1 MVICF
6 AIIAIEIKVIDNTD
20 LAILFPGVKRYN
32 IALII
37 IPPIV
42 WNPFRVAARGI
53 FYTDLQ
59 GAVIVF
65 NFQKFN
71 KGSIAFYLKI
81 RFFIFFFDNSN
92 ITFITYKK
100 LNTRKR
106 LQNKF
111 LFIVVIRILI
121 LLFALSE
128 KNTNVNTEKLCNQ
141 RK

>member
-81 RFFIFFFDNSN
+81 RFSFSFSITLISHSLPTRNSTREKGSKTNFFS
-92 ITFITYKK
+92 
-100 LNTRKR
+100 
-106 LQNKF
+106 
-111 LFIVVIRILI
+111 
-121 LLFALSE
+121 LL
-128 KNTNVNTEKLCNQ
+128 
-141 RK
+141 

>member
-1 MVICF
+1 M
-6 AIIAIEIKVIDNTD
+6 IIYFTFIAMEIEVIDNID
-20 LAILFPGVKRYN
+20 LAMLLPGVERYN

-42 WNPFRVAARGI
+42 WNPFRVAARGF
-53 FYTDLQ
+53 FYIDSQ
-59 GAVIVF
+59 DVVIVF
-65 NFQKFN
+65 NPQKFN
-71 KGSIAFYLKI
+71 KGSITFYLKI

-92 ITFITYKK
+92 ITFITNKK

-111 LFIVVIRILI
+111 LFIVVIHILI

-128 KNTNVNTEKLCNQ
+128 KNTNVNTEKFSNQ